1 MHSTSK
7 KIILIGGGIGGAAT
21 ALALHRQ
28 GFYPVVYERVRELK
42 EVGAGI
48 ALWANAT
55 HILKNLNLLE
65 EAKKVGVITTNY
77 QFNSQNGKELV
88 NVPVNGF
95 ELPTVAIHRAD
106 LHELLWRRL
115 PEKQF
120 VLGETF
126 ERFSLSEDRVCAHF
140 DSGLMVEG
148 NALIGADGLRSKVRS
163 ELFGQQAPI
172 YRNFTTWRGLT
183 NYVPDTYRP
192 GYIKEFLGRGKG
204 FGFMMLGKDRMYWYA
219 AALASENQ
227 PDAPIGRKNELENM
241 FQNWFNS
248 IPEIIAATDETD
260 IIKTDLYDRVP
271 ALPWRK
277 KNITLLGDAAHPT
290 LPTLG
295 QGACMALEDAL
306 VVTKCLMEFSSPAI
320 AFQNYEL
327 QRFSRTKSI
336 VEQSLRSGRMGQLS
350 HPIIVKLRETLMKL
364 IEPAI
369 VNSFET
375 LHAYRA

>member
-1 MHSTSK
+1 MYSAK

-21 ALALHRQ
+21 ALALHRK
-28 GFYPVVYERVRELK
+28 GFYPVVYERVKELK

-55 HILKNLNLLE
+55 HVLEKLGLLE

-95 ELPTVAIHRAD
+95 ELPTIGIHRAD
-106 LHELLWRRL
+106 LHELLWRGL

-120 VLGETF
+120 ILGETF
-126 ERFSLSEDRVCAHF
+126 EQFSLQDNKVCAHF
-140 DSGLMVEG
+140 ASGLTVEG
-148 NALIGADGLRSKVRS
+148 DALIGADGLRSKVRS
-163 ELFGQQAPI
+163 ELFGEQPPI
-172 YRNFTTWRGLT
+172 FRNFTTWRGLT
-183 NYVPDTYRP
+183 NYIPYTYRP
-192 GYIKEFLGRGKG
+192 GYIREFLGKGKG
-204 FGFMMLGKDRMYWYA
+204 FGFMMLGKGRMYWYA
-219 AALASENQ
+219 AALASEKQ
-227 PDAPIGRKNELENM
+227 PDAPIGRKKELENM
-241 FQNWFNS
+241 FQDWFPS
-248 IPEIIAATDETD
+248 IRELIAATDETD

-271 ALPWRK
+271 ALPWSK
-277 KNITLLGDAAHPT
+277 QNITLLGDAAHPT

-306 VVTKCLMEFSSPAI
+306 IVTKCLLKSSSSAI
-320 AFQNYEL
+320 AFQNYES

-336 VEQSLRSGRMGQLS
+336 IEQSLRSGRMGQLS
-350 HPIIVKLRETLMKL
+350 HPITVKLRETLMK
-364 IEPAI
+364 IMKQAI
-369 VNSFET
+369 ANSFKT

>member
-1 MHSTSK
+1 MHLAK

-21 ALALHRQ
+21 ALALHRK
-28 GFYPVVYERVRELK
+28 GFYPVVYERVKELK

-55 HILKNLNLLE
+55 HVLKNLDLLE
-65 EAKKVGVITTNY
+65 EAKKAGVITTNY

-95 ELPTVAIHRAD
+95 ELPTIGIHRAD

-115 PEKQF
+115 PQKQF
-120 VLGETF
+120 ILGETF
-126 ERFSLSEDRVCAHF
+126 ERFSYSENRICAHF
-140 DSGLMVEG
+140 ASGLMVEG
-148 NALIGADGLRSKVRS
+148 NALIGTDGLRSKVRS
-163 ELFGQQAPI
+163 ELFGEQPPI

-183 NYVPDTYRP
+183 THIPDTYRP
-192 GYIKEFLGRGKG
+192 GYIREFLGRGKG
-204 FGFMMLGKDRMYWYA
+204 FGFMMLGKGRMYWYA

-227 PDAPIGRKNELENM
+227 PDAPIGRKKELANM
-241 FQNWFNS
+241 FQDWFDS
-248 IPEIIAATDETD
+248 IPELIAATDETD

-271 ALPWRK
+271 ALPWSK
-277 KNITLLGDAAHPT
+277 QNITLLGDAAHPT

-306 VVTKCLMEFSSPAI
+306 VVTKCLMEFSSPAA
-320 AFQNYEL
+320 AFQNYES

-336 VEQSLRSGRMGQLS
+336 VEQSLRSGRMGQLA
-350 HPIIVKLRETLMKL
+350 HPITVKLRETLMKL
-364 IEPAI
+364 MKPAI
-369 VNSFET
+369 ANSFKT